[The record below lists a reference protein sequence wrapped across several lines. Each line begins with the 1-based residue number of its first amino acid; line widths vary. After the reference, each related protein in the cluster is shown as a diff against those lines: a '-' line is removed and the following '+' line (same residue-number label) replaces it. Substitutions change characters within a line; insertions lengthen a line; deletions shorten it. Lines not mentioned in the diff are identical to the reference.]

1 MDNKVHKD
9 ILALCVPILTAL
21 FVPHVVAMFKHYWS
35 QADLALEQKAGTQWN
50 VVKSIVTE
58 SVKAA
63 EQAGVV
69 KAGEDLGQAKLQ
81 YATKFVQ
88 ETLAARGINLDLYP
102 IVQMIEAAVM
112 EEFGKDKLFVQSVAE
127 ASAPQ
132 APKVD

>member
-1 MDNKVHKD
+1 MDNKVLND

-21 FVPHVVAMFKHYWS
+21 FVPIVVAMFKHYWS

-88 ETLAARGINLDLYP
+88 ETLVARGVNLDLYP

-112 EEFGKDKLFVQSVAE
+112 QEFGKDKLFMAE
-127 ASAPQ
+127 VSATET
-132 APKVD
+132 PKVG